1 MSLRALKTLVAIAE
15 SGSFAAAA
23 RTLNL
28 SQSAI
33 STQMRGLEDELK
45 VALFDR
51 RKRPPVLNEA
61 GKALVTKARELID
74 SYEDLQSSVAAKGA
88 IEGRIRLG
96 AVGTTL
102 TGILPVVLTVIRERY
117 PSLHIEIVSGFSEEL
132 VQQIE
137 SRALD
142 AAIVSDYEGKR
153 QDLSWRPFLTEPL
166 VMIAPPDA
174 SESNPKRLAQAYPF
188 IRYSPTAPVGRI
200 IDRALRRANLKVHE
214 IHAARLVGSDRS
226 NGPPRPWHCAC
237 AGAAV
242 SARAAVRSET
252 HCARARA
259 VSADLGHRRACGVA
273 EAPPYR
279 RAVRRAD
286 GVAGGNER
294 LFGAS
299 AAEASGARSTK
310 MKCARPMGSNRS
322 GWSRPDG
329 RRPA

>member
-200 IDRALRRANLKVHE
+200 IERALRRANLKVHE
-214 IHAARLVGSDRS
+214 SMQLDWLEAIEAMVHHGHGIALVPERRFPHEPLFAVKRIALGPERFQRTLGIVEPVASPKRRLTDVLFAELTALLAGTNGSSERARRK
-226 NGPPRPWHCAC
+226 RP
-237 AGAAV
+237 
-242 SARAAVRSET
+242 
-252 HCARARA
+252 ARAR
-259 VSADLGHRRACGVA
+259 R
-273 EAPPYR
+273 
-279 RAVRRAD
+279 
-286 GVAGGNER
+286 
-294 LFGAS
+294 
-299 AAEASGARSTK
+299 K
-310 MKCARPMGSNRS
+310 
-322 GWSRPDG
+322 
-329 RRPA
+329 

>member
-214 IHAARLVGSDRS
+214 SMQLDWLEAIEAMVHHGHGIALVPERRFPHEPLFAVKRIALGPERFQRTLGIVEPVASPKRRLTDVLFAELTALLARTNGSSERARRK
-226 NGPPRPWHCAC
+226 RP
-237 AGAAV
+237 
-242 SARAAVRSET
+242 
-252 HCARARA
+252 ARAR
-259 VSADLGHRRACGVA
+259 R
-273 EAPPYR
+273 
-279 RAVRRAD
+279 
-286 GVAGGNER
+286 
-294 LFGAS
+294 
-299 AAEASGARSTK
+299 K
-310 MKCARPMGSNRS
+310 
-322 GWSRPDG
+322 
-329 RRPA
+329 

>member
-214 IHAARLVGSDRS
+214 SMQLDWLEAIEAMVHHGHGIALVPERRFPHEPLFAVKRIALGPERFQRTLGIVEPVASPKRRLTDVLFAELGGS
-226 NGPPRPWHCAC
+226 
-237 AGAAV
+237 
-242 SARAAVRSET
+242 
-252 HCARARA
+252 
-259 VSADLGHRRACGVA
+259 
-273 EAPPYR
+273 
-279 RAVRRAD
+279 VRRALD
-286 GVAGGNER
+286 ENEM
-294 LFGAS
+294 
-299 AAEASGARSTK
+299 RSSYGIK
-310 MKCARPMGSNRS
+310 
-322 GWSRPDG
+322 
-329 RRPA
+329 

>member
-153 QDLSWRPFLTEPL
+153 QDLSWRPFLTAPL

-214 IHAARLVGSDRS
+214 SMQLDWLEAIEAMVHHGHGIALVPERRFPHEPLFAVKRIALGPERFQRTLGIVEPVASPKRRLTDVLFAELTALLAGTNGSSERARRK
-226 NGPPRPWHCAC
+226 RP
-237 AGAAV
+237 
-242 SARAAVRSET
+242 
-252 HCARARA
+252 ARAR
-259 VSADLGHRRACGVA
+259 R
-273 EAPPYR
+273 
-279 RAVRRAD
+279 
-286 GVAGGNER
+286 
-294 LFGAS
+294 
-299 AAEASGARSTK
+299 K
-310 MKCARPMGSNRS
+310 
-322 GWSRPDG
+322 
-329 RRPA
+329 

>member
-214 IHAARLVGSDRS
+214 SMQLDWLEAIEAMVHHGHGIALVPERRFPHEPLFAVKRIALGPERFQRTLGIVEPVASPKRRLTDVLFAELTALLAGTNGSSERARRK
-226 NGPPRPWHCAC
+226 RP
-237 AGAAV
+237 
-242 SARAAVRSET
+242 
-252 HCARARA
+252 ARAR
-259 VSADLGHRRACGVA
+259 R
-273 EAPPYR
+273 
-279 RAVRRAD
+279 
-286 GVAGGNER
+286 
-294 LFGAS
+294 
-299 AAEASGARSTK
+299 K
-310 MKCARPMGSNRS
+310 
-322 GWSRPDG
+322 
-329 RRPA
+329 